1 MQATGIC
8 IGASTLTRVDI
19 ERQQDG
25 KIVVRN
31 VVSRIHEGNIRR
43 TLEVLQGSAG
53 WQAIEKIALTGRK
66 YKNLIRLPSISEP
79 EAVESAYVFLKEK
92 YGDADYISCAG
103 GETFTTYQV
112 DAADKIINLFTGN
125 KCASGTGE
133 FFQQQIRRI
142 GISIEEAVAVQNI
155 DQPYR
160 VSGRCSVF
168 CKSDCTHALN
178 KGEKKE
184 NIVAGLCE
192 MMALRIV
199 EQLGENMS
207 KRIWLTGGCSRN
219 RVMVECL
226 RRHAPNLIIPEE
238 ATYFEALGSALW
250 ALDNEIVRQIS
261 MKEIFLAESKSF
273 AVLPPLAAAAG
284 RVSFRRL
291 EQTAAASGEQGQGAS
306 VALAPGS
313 RCLLGLDVGSTTT
326 KAVLLRESDNSILA
340 SVYIKTLGDPI
351 KAAKAC
357 YISLKEQLAS
367 QVAIIGLGVTG
378 SGRQIAGLHALTGS
392 VYNEIS
398 AHAAAA
404 VYFDPE
410 VDTIFEIGGQD
421 AKYTHIINGV
431 PCDYAMN
438 EACSAGTGSF
448 LEESAQE
455 YLNIDVRQIE
465 EVAMQAAAPSDFN
478 DQCAAF
484 IGSDIKTAMQE
495 NVQTGDIVAGLVY
508 SICKNYLNR
517 VKGSRFVGQKI
528 FMQGGVCYNRA
539 VPIAMASL
547 LGRDVI
553 VPPEPGLMGAF
564 GIALMVKEK
573 IGSGVTAER
582 EFELDQLINRE
593 VVYLEPFTCR
603 GGNTGCDR
611 KCAIS
616 RIKIEGKTYP
626 FGGICGRYS
635 GIRSHVTDSHLNNLV
650 KQREEMVYGKFSR
663 DGDHGSPEGNRKT
676 IGINRSLL
684 VHTLFPLYENFFQ
697 QLGLEVVLPGS
708 LDAGRPLGAKAVVK
722 KDSAFCYPVNL
733 AHEYFKELLRLDP
746 DYLFLPHV
754 KGMPVANG
762 IPISLACPIVQGE
775 SYYLRTTFE
784 IARPERILAPVLD
797 FSQGYDKIPDAFAE
811 IGSQLGFDR
820 QRSLAAYRYA
830 ARMQEAFGEQCQ
842 AAGKRFL
849 EALEQTGEK
858 AVVLFGRPYNALVK
872 DGNMGIPEK
881 LASRGY
887 KVIPYDFLPL
897 EDEEPQQKMYWSM
910 GQMILKAAKLV
921 SRHPQLFGV
930 FVTNFSCG
938 PDSFVVGYFRD
949 IMGSKP
955 SLTLELD
962 SHTADAGIDTR
973 IDAFIDVF
981 RNYEPG
987 VRAALGAGAGAAGDR
1002 VGHPVFDEKRKKIRT
1017 VAGKYISLRDPRIR
1031 IVLPSMGDQ
1040 ATRLFAAAFKHVGID
1055 AVALD
1060 APAEEEL
1067 QLGRANSSCKECL
1080 PLALTVGGLLNY
1092 FKQHHEEN
1100 DDRIVVYFMPEA
1112 PDPCR
1117 FGQYHVYTENL
1128 LRRLGINN
1136 VALLTLSSGNSY
1148 GGLGIRYSRRAWQS
1162 LVISDVAE
1170 DILSALMALA
1180 VDREAALSTFNRLM
1194 EEIVKSVAGDSWK
1207 ALKSRLSRAAAE
1219 LASIPLR
1226 QPLDEARKVAL
1237 VGEIYVRRDGFS
1249 RQHLVEKLAARG
1261 IVTRVA
1267 PVEEWIYYCDY
1278 TVRNNLSEDADL
1290 RDKVNVLVESYF
1302 RKKYEREIKEILGRS
1317 GLCECQLI
1325 DIDKVIAAAEE
1336 LISPHILG
1344 EAVLTIGTSI
1354 NEIIDQVDG
1363 VITIGPFGC
1372 MPSRISE
1379 AILNQRISVHK
1390 GRVAPSRLVQKV
1402 LEKYPHLPYLNI
1414 ETDGS
1419 AFPQQ
1424 IEIRLEAF
1432 ALQVKRVNELV
1443 RELKGQ
1449 APPLTGE
1456 LRGSRLQRRASEHR
1470 ASGQVLDGSSK
1481 GKLTKNAN
1489 E

>member
-19 ERQQDG
+19 ERQQNG
-25 KIVVRN
+25 GIIVKN
-31 VVSRIHEGNIRR
+31 VVSRVHEGNIRK
-43 TLEVLQGSAG
+43 TLEVLQGGAG
-53 WQAIEKIALTGRK
+53 WQAIESIALTGRK
-66 YKNLIRLPSISEP
+66 FKNLIRLSSISEP

-112 DAADKIINLFTGN
+112 DAANKIINLFTGN

-133 FFQQQIRRI
+133 FFRQQIRRI
-142 GISIEEAVAVQNI
+142 GVGIEEAVAVQNI

-184 NIVAGLCE
+184 NIVAGLCD

-199 EQLGENMS
+199 EQLDENIS

-219 RVMVECL
+219 RVMVERL

-250 ALDNEIVRQIS
+250 ALDNETVRPDS
-261 MKEIFLAESKSF
+261 MQEVFLSESKSF
-273 AVLPPLAAAAG
+273 AVLPALAAAAG
-284 RVSFRRL
+284 RVSFKDM
-291 EQTAAASGEQGQGAS
+291 EQTGAAPGEQDRGAS
-306 VALAPGS
+306 DILPPGTQHSAL
-313 RCLLGLDVGSTTT
+313 RCILGLDVGSTTT
-326 KAVLLRESDNSILA
+326 KAVLMRESDKGILA

-351 KAAKAC
+351 KAAKIC
-357 YISLKEQLAS
+357 YASLKEQLAHP
-367 QVAIIGLGVTG
+367 AEIIGLGVTG

-404 VYFDPE
+404 VYFDPS

-448 LEESAQE
+448 LEESAAE
-455 YLNIDVRQIE
+455 NLNIDVRRIE
-465 EVAMQAAAPSDFN
+465 EVAMQAGAPADFN

-495 NVQTGDIVAGLVY
+495 NIETGNIVAGLVY

-539 VPIAMASL
+539 VPIAMAAL
-547 LGRDVI
+547 LGRDVV

-564 GIALMVKEK
+564 GIALVVREK
-573 IGSGVTAER
+573 ISSGVTEEQR
-582 EFELDQLINRE
+582 FDLDQLINRE
-593 VVYLEPFTCR
+593 VEYQKPFMCR

-635 GIRSHVTDSHLNNLV
+635 GIRSHAQNSHLNNLV
-650 KQREEMVYGKFSR
+650 KQREEMVYGGFSR
-663 DGDHGSPEGNRKT
+663 DLYPGSFAAASGSSGTSKT

-684 VHTLFPLYENFFQ
+684 VHTLFPLYYNFFH
-697 QLGLEVVLPGS
+697 QLGLQVVLPGS
-708 LDAGRPLGAKAVVK
+708 LNAAGHPLSAAVVK

-733 AHEYFKELLRLDP
+733 AHEYFKELLRIDP

-754 KGMPVANG
+754 KGMPVVNG

-775 SYYLRTTFE
+775 SYYLRTTFK
-784 IARPERILAPVLD
+784 IPRPERILAPVLD
-797 FSQGYDKIPDAFAE
+797 FSQGYDKLPEAFVE
-811 IGSQLGFDR
+811 IGAQLGCDR

-830 ARMQEAFGEQCQ
+830 AGIQESFGEQCK
-842 AAGKRFL
+842 AAGEQFL
-849 EALEQTGEK
+849 ESLEQTGEK
-858 AVVLFGRPYNALVK
+858 AVVLFGRPYNALVQ

-897 EDEEPQQKMYWSM
+897 EGEAPQQKMYWSM

-973 IDAFIDVF
+973 IDAFIDVI
-981 RNYEPG
+981 RNYQPG
-987 VRAALGAGAGAAGDR
+987 GGAGRPLGAGDGAGALA
-1002 VGHPVFDEKRKKIRT
+1002 VFDERRRKIRT
-1017 VAGKYISLRDPRIR
+1017 AAGQYISLRDPRIR
-1031 IVLPSMGDQ
+1031 IVLPSMGYQ

-1080 PLALTVGGLLNY
+1080 PLALTVGSLLG
-1092 FKQHHEEN
+1092 FLKQNGNET
-1100 DDRIVVYFMPEA
+1100 DGRIVVYFMPEA

-1128 LRRLGINN
+1128 LRKLGIKN

-1148 GGLGIRYSRRAWQS
+1148 GGLGIRYTRRAWQAV
-1162 LVISDVAE
+1162 VISDVAE
-1170 DILSALMALA
+1170 DIRSTLLALA
-1180 VDREAALSTFNRLM
+1180 VDREAAMATFNRLM
-1194 EEIVKSVAGDSWK
+1194 EGIIESVAGDSWK
-1207 ALKSRLSRAAAE
+1207 VLKKKLGLVAADLSQ
-1219 LASIPLR
+1219 IPLR
-1226 QPLDEARKVAL
+1226 QPLGEARKVAL

-1249 RQHLVEKLAARG
+1249 RQYLVEKLAARG

-1267 PVEEWIYYCDY
+1267 PVEEWVYYCDY

-1290 RDKVNVLVESYF
+1290 GDKINVLIESLF
-1302 RKKYEREIKEILGRS
+1302 RRKYEREIKKILARS
-1317 GLCECQLI
+1317 GLYEYHLI
-1325 DIDKVIAAAEE
+1325 DVDKVIATAEE
-1336 LISPHILG
+1336 LISPHIVG
-1344 EAVLTIGTSI
+1344 EAVLTIGTAI
-1354 NEIIDQVDG
+1354 TEIIDRVDG

-1379 AILNQRISVHK
+1379 AILNERISTHK
-1390 GRVAPSRLVQKV
+1390 GRVDPCRLVRKV
-1402 LEKYPHLPYLNI
+1402 LAEYPHLPYLNI

-1443 RELKGQ
+1443 RELKDQ
-1449 APPLTGE
+1449 II
-1456 LRGSRLQRRASEHR
+1456 
-1470 ASGQVLDGSSK
+1470 
-1481 GKLTKNAN
+1481 
-1489 E
+1489 

>member
-19 ERQQDG
+19 ERQQNG
-25 KIVVRN
+25 SIVVKN
-31 VVSRIHEGNIRR
+31 VVSRVHEGNIRR
-43 TLEVLQGSAG
+43 TLEDLQGGAG
-53 WQAIEKIALTGRK
+53 WQAIEKVALTGRK
-66 YKNLIRLPSISEP
+66 FKNLIRLSSISEP
-79 EAVESAYVFLKEK
+79 EAVENTYAFLKER

-103 GETFTTYQV
+103 GETFTTYQM
-112 DAADKIINLFTGN
+112 DAANKIINLFTGN

-142 GISIEEAVAVQNI
+142 GIGIEEAVAVQNI

-192 MMALRIV
+192 MMAQRIA
-199 EQLGENMS
+199 EQLGENIS
-207 KRIWLTGGCSRN
+207 KRIWLVGGCSRN

-238 ATYFEALGSALW
+238 AGYFEALGSALW
-250 ALDNEIVRQIS
+250 ALDNETVRPDS
-261 MKEIFLAESKSF
+261 LKEIFVTEAKSF
-273 AVLPPLAAAAG
+273 AVLPALAAAAG
-284 RVSFRRL
+284 RVSFRDMV
-291 EQTAAASGEQGQGAS
+291 QTGAGLS
-306 VALAPGS
+306 EAGHLI
-313 RCLLGLDVGSTTT
+313 LGLDVGSTTT
-326 KAVLLRESDNSILA
+326 KAVLMRESDNGILA

-357 YISLKEQLAS
+357 YTSLKEQLAS
-367 QVAIIGLGVTG
+367 RSEIIGLGVTG

-448 LEESAQE
+448 LEESAAE
-455 YLNIDVRQIE
+455 FLNIDVRRIE
-465 EVAMQAAAPSDFN
+465 EVAMQAGAPADFN

-495 NVQTGDIVAGLVY
+495 NIETENIVAGLVY

-517 VKGSRFVGQKI
+517 VKGNRFVGQKI

-539 VPIAMASL
+539 VPIAMAAL
-547 LGRDVI
+547 LGRDVV

-573 IGSGVTAER
+573 IRSGVTE
-582 EFELDQLINRE
+582 EKKFDLEQLINRE
-593 VVYLEPFTCR
+593 VEYQKPFTCT

-616 RIKIEGKTYP
+616 RIKIEEKTYP

-635 GIRSHVTDSHLNNLV
+635 GIRTHAKNLHLNNLV
-650 KQREEMVYGKFSR
+650 KQREEMVYGFA
-663 DGDHGSPEGNRKT
+663 GAPGAPGSSGKT

-684 VHTLFPLYENFFQ
+684 VHTLFPLYYNFFH

-708 LDAGRPLGAKAVVK
+708 LDAAGRPLGAAVVK
-722 KDSAFCYPVNL
+722 KDSSFCYPVNL
-733 AHEYFKELLRLDP
+733 AHEYFKELLRIDP

-784 IARPERILAPVLD
+784 VTRPERILAPVLD
-797 FSQGYDKIPDAFAE
+797 FSQGYDKIPEVFVE
-811 IGSQLGFDR
+811 IGARLGCDR

-830 ARMQEAFGEQCQ
+830 AGMQEAFGDQCQ
-842 AAGKRFL
+842 AAGKQFL
-849 EALEQTGEK
+849 ESLEQTGEK
-858 AVVLFGRPYNALVK
+858 AVVLFGRPYNAFVQ

-897 EDEEPQQKMYWSM
+897 EGEAPQQKMYWSM
-910 GQMILKAAKLV
+910 GQTILKAAKLV

-973 IDAFIDVF
+973 IDAFIDVI

-987 VRAALGAGAGAAGDR
+987 GSAAPGAGAGAAGDPHLQ

-1017 VAGKYISLRDPRIR
+1017 VAGKYLSLRDPRIR
-1031 IVLPSMGDQ
+1031 IVLPSMGYL

-1080 PLALTVGGLLNY
+1080 PLALTVGSLLSY
-1092 FKQHHEEN
+1092 FKQQGSEQ

-1128 LRRLGINN
+1128 LRKLGIKN

-1148 GGLGIRYSRRAWQS
+1148 GGLGIRYTRRAWQAV
-1162 LVISDVAE
+1162 VISDVAE
-1170 DILSALMALA
+1170 DIRSALLALA
-1180 VDREAALSTFNRLM
+1180 VDRDAAMATFNRLLDG
-1194 EEIVKSVAGDSWK
+1194 IVESVAGDSWK
-1207 ALKSRLSRAAAE
+1207 ELKGKLGRAAAE

-1249 RQHLVEKLAARG
+1249 RQYLVEKLAARG
-1261 IVTRVA
+1261 IVSRVA

-1278 TVRNNLSEDADL
+1278 TVKNNLSEDAGL
-1290 RDKVNVLVESYF
+1290 GDKINVLIESYF
-1302 RKKYEREIKEILGRS
+1302 RRKYEREIKKILARS
-1317 GLCECQLI
+1317 GLCEYHLI
-1325 DIDKVIAAAEE
+1325 DVDRVIATAEE

-1344 EAVLTIGTSI
+1344 EAILTIGTSI
-1354 NEIIDQVDG
+1354 NEIIDRVDG

-1379 AILNQRISVHK
+1379 AILNQRISTHK
-1390 GRVAPSRLVQKV
+1390 GRVEPRRLVRKV

-1432 ALQVKRVNELV
+1432 ALQVARVNKLV

-1449 APPLTGE
+1449 VE
-1456 LRGSRLQRRASEHR
+1456 EERA
-1470 ASGQVLDGSSK
+1470 VLEV
-1481 GKLTKNAN
+1481 NQII
-1489 E
+1489 

>member
-25 KIVVRN
+25 NIVIRN
-31 VVSRIHEGNIRR
+31 VVSRVHEGNIRR
-43 TLEVLQGSAG
+43 TLEGLQGSAG

-66 YKNLIRLPSISEP
+66 FKNLIRLPSISEP
-79 EAVESAYVFLKEK
+79 EAVENAYVFLKER

-103 GETFTTYQV
+103 GETFTTYQL
-112 DAADKIINLFTGN
+112 DTANKIINLFTGN

-192 MMALRIV
+192 MMALRMV

-226 RRHAPNLIIPEE
+226 RRYAANLIIPEE
-238 ATYFEALGSALW
+238 ATYFEALGAALW
-250 ALDNEIVRQIS
+250 ALDKEIVRQIS

-273 AVLPPLAAAAG
+273 AVLPALAAAAD
-284 RVSFRRL
+284 RVSFKGL
-291 EQTAAASGEQGQGAS
+291 EQTGAAPGEQGRGTSGILPPGTQHS
-306 VALAPGS
+306 ALSA
-313 RCLLGLDVGSTTT
+313 RCILGLDVGSTTT
-326 KAVLLRESDNSILA
+326 KAVLMRASDNSILA

-357 YISLKEQLAS
+357 YISLKEQLVS
-367 QVAIIGLGVTG
+367 QPEIIGLGVTG

-421 AKYTHIINGV
+421 AKYTHLINGV

-465 EVAMQAAAPSDFN
+465 EVAMQASAPADFN

-539 VPIAMASL
+539 IPIAMAAL

-573 IGSGVTAER
+573 IGSGATEEK

-593 VVYLEPFTCR
+593 VVYQEPFTCR

-635 GIRSHVTDSHLNNLV
+635 GIRAHATNSHRNNLV
-650 KQREEMVYGKFSR
+650 KQREEMVYGC
-663 DGDHGSPEGNRKT
+663 HGASGGGGKT

-684 VHTLFPLYENFFQ
+684 VHTLFPLYANFFQ

-708 LDAGRPLGAKAVVK
+708 PDAAEKAVVK

-733 AHEYFKELLRLDP
+733 AHEYFKELLRIDP

-797 FSQGYDKIPDAFAE
+797 FSQGYDKIPDAFVE
-811 IGSQLGFDR
+811 IGAQLGLDR

-830 ARMQEAFGEQCQ
+830 ARRQEAFGDQCQ
-842 AAGKRFL
+842 AAGKQFL
-849 EALEQTGEK
+849 ESLEQTGEK
-858 AVVLFGRPYNALVK
+858 AVVLFGRPYNALVQ

-897 EDEEPQQKMYWSM
+897 EEEAPQQKMYWSM

-987 VRAALGAGAGAAGDR
+987 ASAGRPQGAGAETGAAGDPHWQ

-1017 VAGKYISLRDPRIR
+1017 VAGQYISLRDPRIR

-1040 ATRLFAAAFKHVGID
+1040 ATRLLAAAFKHVGID

-1080 PLALTVGGLLNY
+1080 PLALTVGSLLSY
-1092 FKQHHEEN
+1092 VKQQGNEK

-1128 LRRLGINN
+1128 LRKLGIEN

-1148 GGLGIRYSRRAWQS
+1148 GGLGIRYTRRAWQA

-1170 DILSALMALA
+1170 DIRGSLLALA
-1180 VDREAALSTFNRLM
+1180 VDRAAAMATFNRLM
-1194 EEIVKSVAGDSWK
+1194 EAIALSVAGDNWK
-1207 ALKSRLSRAAAE
+1207 KLKERLGQAAAE

-1249 RQHLVEKLAARG
+1249 RQYLVEKLAARG

-1267 PVEEWIYYCDY
+1267 PVAEWIYYCDY
-1278 TVRNNLSEDADL
+1278 TVKNNLSEDADL
-1290 RDKVNVLVESYF
+1290 RDKINVLVESYF
-1302 RKKYEREIKEILGRS
+1302 RRKYEREIKEILARS

-1325 DIDKVIAAAEE
+1325 DVDKVIATAEE
-1336 LISPHILG
+1336 LISPQILG

-1390 GRVAPSRLVQKV
+1390 GRVAPSQLVQKV

-1443 RELKGQ
+1443 RELQGRVSSNAPASKEHP
-1449 APPLTGE
+1449 APPF
-1456 LRGSRLQRRASEHR
+1456 
-1470 ASGQVLDGSSK
+1470 SG
-1481 GKLTKNAN
+1481 AA
-1489 E
+1489 

>member
-19 ERQQDG
+19 ERQQNG
-25 KIVVRN
+25 SVVIKN
-31 VVSRIHEGNIRR
+31 VVSKVHEGNIRR
-43 TLEVLQGSAG
+43 TLEDLQGGAG

-66 YKNLIRLPSISEP
+66 FKNLIRLSSISEP
-79 EAVESAYVFLKEK
+79 EAVENTYAFLKER

-112 DAADKIINLFTGN
+112 DAANKIINLFTGN

-142 GISIEEAVAVQNI
+142 GIGIEEAVAVQNI

-192 MMALRIV
+192 MMALRIA
-199 EQLGENMS
+199 EQLGENIS
-207 KRIWLTGGCSRN
+207 KRIWLVGGCSRN

-226 RRHAPNLIIPEE
+226 RRHAPNLVIPEE
-238 ATYFEALGSALW
+238 AGYFEALGSALW
-250 ALDNEIVRQIS
+250 ALDNETVRPDS
-261 MKEIFLAESKSF
+261 LNEIFLAEAKSF
-273 AVLPPLAAAAG
+273 AVLPALTAAAG
-284 RVSFRRL
+284 RVSFKGL
-291 EQTAAASGEQGQGAS
+291 EQTGAGLS
-306 VALAPGS
+306 EAGPLI
-313 RCLLGLDVGSTTT
+313 LGLDVGSTTT
-326 KAVLLRESDNSILA
+326 KAVLMRESDNGILA

-351 KAAKAC
+351 KAAKTC
-357 YISLKEQLAS
+357 YTSLKEQLAS
-367 QVAIIGLGVTG
+367 RPEIIGLGVTG

-448 LEESAQE
+448 LEESAAE
-455 YLNIDVRQIE
+455 FLNIDVRRIE
-465 EVAMQAAAPSDFN
+465 EVAMQAGAPADFN

-495 NVQTGDIVAGLVY
+495 NIETENIVAGLVY

-517 VKGSRFVGQKI
+517 VKGNRFVGQKI

-539 VPIAMASL
+539 VPIAMAAL
-547 LGRDVI
+547 LGRDVV

-573 IGSGVTAER
+573 IRSGVTE
-582 EFELDQLINRE
+582 EKKFDLDQLINRE
-593 VVYLEPFTCR
+593 VEYQKPFTCK

-616 RIKIEGKTYP
+616 RIKIEEKTYP

-635 GIRSHVTDSHLNNLV
+635 GIKTHANNSHLNNLV
-650 KQREEMVYGKFSR
+650 KQREEMVYGFA
-663 DGDHGSPEGNRKT
+663 GAPGSSGKT

-684 VHTLFPLYENFFQ
+684 VHTLFPLYYNFFH

-708 LDAGRPLGAKAVVK
+708 LDAAAPTGRLPLVAAVVK

-733 AHEYFKELLRLDP
+733 AHEYFKELLRIDP

-754 KGMPVANG
+754 KGMPVVNG

-784 IARPERILAPVLD
+784 VTRPERILAPVLD
-797 FSQGYDKIPDAFAE
+797 FSQGYDKIPEVFVE
-811 IGSQLGFDR
+811 IGAQLGCDR

-830 ARMQEAFGEQCQ
+830 AGMQEAFGDQCQ
-842 AAGKRFL
+842 AAGKQFL
-849 EALEQTGEK
+849 ESLEQTGEK

-897 EDEEPQQKMYWSM
+897 EGEAPQHKMYWSM
-910 GQMILKAAKLV
+910 GQTILKAAKLV

-973 IDAFIDVF
+973 IDAFIDVIC
-981 RNYEPG
+981 NYEPG
-987 VRAALGAGAGAAGDR
+987 GGAGSSGAASSVSSGPGAGAAGDPHLP

-1031 IVLPSMGDQ
+1031 IVIPSMGYL
-1040 ATRLFAAAFKHVGID
+1040 ATRLLAAAFKHVGID
-1055 AVALD
+1055 AIALD

-1080 PLALTVGGLLNY
+1080 PLALTVGSLLSF
-1092 FKQHHEEN
+1092 FKQQGNEP

-1128 LRRLGINN
+1128 LRKLGINN
-1136 VALLTLSSGNSY
+1136 VALLTLSSWSP
-1148 GGLGIRYSRRAWQS
+1148 S
-1162 LVISDVAE
+1162 
-1170 DILSALMALA
+1170 
-1180 VDREAALSTFNRLM
+1180 LSTR
-1194 EEIVKSVAGDSWK
+1194 
-1207 ALKSRLSRAAAE
+1207 
-1219 LASIPLR
+1219 
-1226 QPLDEARKVAL
+1226 
-1237 VGEIYVRRDGFS
+1237 
-1249 RQHLVEKLAARG
+1249 
-1261 IVTRVA
+1261 
-1267 PVEEWIYYCDY
+1267 
-1278 TVRNNLSEDADL
+1278 
-1290 RDKVNVLVESYF
+1290 
-1302 RKKYEREIKEILGRS
+1302 
-1317 GLCECQLI
+1317 
-1325 DIDKVIAAAEE
+1325 
-1336 LISPHILG
+1336 
-1344 EAVLTIGTSI
+1344 
-1354 NEIIDQVDG
+1354 
-1363 VITIGPFGC
+1363 
-1372 MPSRISE
+1372 
-1379 AILNQRISVHK
+1379 
-1390 GRVAPSRLVQKV
+1390 
-1402 LEKYPHLPYLNI
+1402 
-1414 ETDGS
+1414 
-1419 AFPQQ
+1419 
-1424 IEIRLEAF
+1424 
-1432 ALQVKRVNELV
+1432 
-1443 RELKGQ
+1443 
-1449 APPLTGE
+1449 
-1456 LRGSRLQRRASEHR
+1456 
-1470 ASGQVLDGSSK
+1470 
-1481 GKLTKNAN
+1481 
-1489 E
+1489 

>member
-19 ERQQDG
+19 ERRQDG
-25 KIVVRN
+25 SINITN
-31 VVSRIHEGNIRR
+31 VVSRTHEGNIRR
-43 TLEVLQGSAG
+43 TLEDLLDGAG
-53 WQAIEKIALTGRK
+53 WQAIGNITVTGRK
-66 YKNLIRLPSISEP
+66 FKNLIRLPSISEP
-79 EAVESAYVFLKEK
+79 EAVENAYVFLKES

-112 DAADKIINLFTGN
+112 DASNKIINLFTGN

-142 GISIEEAVAVQNI
+142 GIGIEEAVAVQNI

-199 EQLGENMS
+199 EQLGENVS
-207 KRIWLTGGCSRN
+207 KRVWLTGGCSRN

-226 RRHAPNLIIPEE
+226 KKHAANLVIPAE
-238 ATYFEALGSALW
+238 AGYFEALGSALW
-250 ALDNEIVRQIS
+250 ALDHEAVRPDS
-261 MKEIFLAESKSF
+261 MDEIFLAEAKSF
-273 AVLPPLAAAAG
+273 AVLPALAAAAG
-284 RVSFRRL
+284 RVSFKSMDSQAPDIGRL
-291 EQTAAASGEQGQGAS
+291 TSETRIREISKDGALNGTS
-306 VALAPGS
+306 SSDAQHSALGTQH
-313 RCLLGLDVGSTTT
+313 CILGLDVGSTTT
-326 KAVLLRESDNSILA
+326 KAVLMRESDNGILA

-351 KAAKAC
+351 MAAKTC
-357 YISLKEQLAS
+357 YISLKEQLA
-367 QVAIIGLGVTG
+367 VRPEIVGLGVTG

-404 VYFDPE
+404 VYFDPA

-448 LEESAQE
+448 LEESAAE
-455 YLNIDVRQIE
+455 FLNIDVRQLE
-465 EVAMQAAAPSDFN
+465 VVAMQASAPADFN

-495 NVQTGDIVAGLVY
+495 NIETENIVAGLVY

-517 VKGSRFVGQKI
+517 VKGNRFVGQKI

-539 VPIAMASL
+539 VPIAMAAL
-547 LGRDVI
+547 LDRDIV

-573 IGSGVTAER
+573 IGSGEIEEKR
-582 EFELDQLINRE
+582 FDLDQLIARE
-593 VVYLEPFTCR
+593 VEYQKPFTCG
-603 GGNTGCDR
+603 GGNTNCDR

-616 RIKIEGKTYP
+616 RIGIEGKTYP

-635 GIRSHVTDSHLNNLV
+635 GIRTHDGNANRNNLV
-650 KQREEMVYGKFSR
+650 KLREEMVFEGFDKGNQGEAKR
-663 DGDHGSPEGNRKT
+663 TSPCFPKT

-684 VHTLFPLYENFFQ
+684 VHTLFPLYYHFFHR
-697 QLGLEVVLPGS
+697 LGLEVVLPGA
-708 LDAGRPLGAKAVVK
+708 LEAAEKAVVK

-733 AHEYFKELLRLDP
+733 AHEYFKELLRIDP

-754 KGMPVANG
+754 KGMPVENG

-784 IARPERILAPVLD
+784 VARPERILAPVLD
-797 FSQGYDKIPDAFAE
+797 FADGYHKIPEAFVE
-811 IGSQLGFDR
+811 IGARLGFDR
-820 QRSLAAYRYA
+820 RRSLAAYKYA
-830 ARMQEAFGEQCQ
+830 AGIQEAFGERCK
-842 AAGKRFL
+842 AAGERFL
-849 EALEQTGEK
+849 AELEQTGEQ
-858 AVVLFGRPYNALVK
+858 AIVLFGRPYNALVQ

-887 KVIPYDFLPL
+887 RVIPYDFLPL
-897 EDEEPQQKMYWSM
+897 AEEAPQQKMYWSM
-910 GQMILKAAKLV
+910 GQMILKAAKYV

-973 IDAFIDVF
+973 IDAFIDVI
-981 RNYEPG
+981 RNYQPG
-987 VRAALGAGAGAAGDR
+987 EEEAPGGGAGRLA
-1002 VGHPVFDEKRKKIRT
+1002 VFDERRKKIRMT
-1017 VAGKYISLRDPRIR
+1017 DGRYISLRDPRVR
-1031 IVLPSMGDQ
+1031 IVLPSMGDPG
-1040 ATRLFAAAFKHVGID
+1040 TSLLAASFRHVGID

-1060 APAEEEL
+1060 APAEAEL

-1080 PLALTVGGLLNY
+1080 PLALTVGSLLKY
-1092 FKQHHEEN
+1092 MKQNGH
-1100 DDRIVVYFMPEA
+1100 DDRLVVYFMPEA

-1128 LRRLGINN
+1128 LRKMGITN

-1148 GGLGIRYSRRAWQS
+1148 GGLGTRYTRRAWQAV
-1162 LVISDVAE
+1162 VINDVAE
-1170 DILSALMALA
+1170 DIRSALLALA
-1180 VDREAALSTFNRLM
+1180 VDRDKALGTFNRLM
-1194 EEIVKSVAGDSWK
+1194 EGIIESIAADSWK
-1207 ALKSRLSRAAAE
+1207 SVKQKLGLAAAE
-1219 LASIPLR
+1219 LSAIPLR

-1237 VGEIYVRRDGFS
+1237 IGEIYVRRDGFS
-1249 RQHLVEKLAARG
+1249 RQYLVEKLAARG

-1267 PVEEWIYYCDY
+1267 PVEEWVYYCDY

-1290 RDKVNVLVESYF
+1290 KDKVNVLIESYF
-1302 RKKYEREIKEILGRS
+1302 RRKYEREIKEILARS
-1317 GLCECQLI
+1317 GLCEQRLI
-1325 DIDKVIAAAEE
+1325 DVERVIASAEE
-1336 LISPHILG
+1336 LISPHIVG
-1344 EAVLTIGTSI
+1344 EAVLTIGTAI
-1354 NEIIDQVDG
+1354 TEIIDQVDG

-1379 AILNQRISVHK
+1379 AILNARISTHK
-1390 GRVAPSRLVQKV
+1390 GRVDHCRLVQEV
-1402 LEKYPHLPYLNI
+1402 LAEYPHLPYLNI

-1432 ALQVKRVNELV
+1432 ALQVTRVNELV
-1443 RELKGQ
+1443 RKLGGRACSTFEVRDNDELG
-1449 APPLTGE
+1449 A
-1456 LRGSRLQRRASEHR
+1456 R
-1470 ASGQVLDGSSK
+1470 DGA
-1481 GKLTKNAN
+1481 L
-1489 E
+1489 